1 MNKQK
6 IYLTQ
11 QIHSV
16 HLKNLFRKNVM
27 RLLARVPFSL
37 GSICKYWIYAID
49 DTGLF
54 TVLLLTIFE
63 KRSIMDVWQGSE
75 YASGWYIEI
84 DRSSKCVLLWK
95 PSVFI
100 FLTIIQNQT
109 KTVSHNIFEKFIN
122 NNSRHETQKVSW
134 WVFWVRDARIFTRAF
149 YIKIIIGAWSCL

>member
-37 GSICKYWIYAID
+37 GSICKYWIYVID
-49 DTGLF
+49 DIGLF

-63 KRSIMDVWQGSE
+63 KRSIVAVWQGSE

-84 DRSSKCVLLWK
+84 WQIKQMCVIMETKCFYSFNSNSK
-95 PSVFI
+95 SN
-100 FLTIIQNQT
+100 QNQ
-109 KTVSHNIFEKFIN
+109 
-122 NNSRHETQKVSW
+122 NSFAHY
-134 WVFWVRDARIFTRAF
+134 FWEIH
-149 YIKIIIGAWSCL
+149 